1 VRAAKS
7 FCIFLG
13 FDVFSQD
20 TTERTEGVLLQFL
33 PICSATEY
41 SSLRSVVF
49 VALPPADKLVDKAM
63 LQWTSPLPK
72 IDTTRTQDESSVCS
86 NHRHHFPSSLRYSI
100 TARAVRARGTRR
112 RRRICSRATRFGFS
126 RPRVPAVLA
135 AGPGAETG
143 TPEDDARECW
153 SYVFFLSFWLFSLCF
168 GLPFTRSWAC

>member
-1 VRAAKS
+1 
-7 FCIFLG
+7 
-13 FDVFSQD
+13 
-20 TTERTEGVLLQFL
+20 
-33 PICSATEY
+33 
-41 SSLRSVVF
+41 VVF

-72 IDTTRTQDESSVCS
+72 IDKTRTQDESSVCS

-100 TARAVRARGTRR
+100 TARTVRARGTRR

-143 TPEDDARECW
+143 TPEDDARECR
-153 SYVFFLSFWLFSLCF
+153 SYVFFSFLFGCFPYVLGCLLQDLGLVDVSLV
-168 GLPFTRSWAC
+168 GPIEERRPNS